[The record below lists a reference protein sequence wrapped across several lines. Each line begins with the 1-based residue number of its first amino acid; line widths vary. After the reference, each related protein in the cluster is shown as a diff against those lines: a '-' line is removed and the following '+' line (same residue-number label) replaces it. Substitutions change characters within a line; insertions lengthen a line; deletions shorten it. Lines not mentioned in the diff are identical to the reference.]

1 MYITKTQSAVYSV
14 DEINKGNEPVDEI
27 NKGNELDGN
36 NTESGA
42 ESATLSWKSAEFVG
56 LLVCGLPYNSFKV
69 IKYICVPDVSV
80 SHHLQTQN
88 DAAAQYLVIYCR
100 HGSVTIVINYSLLM

>member
-1 MYITKTQSAVYSV
+1 MYS
-14 DEINKGNEPVDEI
+14 VDEI

-69 IKYICVPDVSV
+69 IK
-80 SHHLQTQN
+80 
-88 DAAAQYLVIYCR
+88 
-100 HGSVTIVINYSLLM
+100 